1 MTNTKLHQ
9 DLKNSIVK
17 LNSGMHMIHHPLYVG
32 AYSEHPLMNE
42 MANNTYQEKKKWL
55 QRYIQQEKIESAINI
70 IQRPYRVQSTM
81 EALRSWWQPTK
92 EDYWDLI
99 SWLWQDTENVYEN
112 LDTWIE
118 LLTLEFSDPQLMM
131 NNKEKEVYNKLPEIV
146 KVYRGGVDDKGL
158 SWSLSKEKAEWFAN
172 RFDFG
177 YEVFEKEINKSDIL
191 AYLNGRQE
199 QEIICN
205 VDL

>member
-1 MTNTKLHQ
+1 MTNIELHQ

-32 AYSEHPLMNE
+32 AYSEHPFMNE
-42 MANNTYQEKKKWL
+42 MANNTYQEKKKHL
-55 QRYIQQEKIESAINI
+55 QQYVEQEKIESAINI
-70 IQRPYRVQSTM
+70 IERPYRVESTM

-92 EDYWDLI
+92 DDYWDLI
-99 SWLWQDTENVYEN
+99 SWLWQDTECVYEN

-118 LLTLEFSDPQLMM
+118 LMTLEFSEPQLMM
-131 NNKEKEVYNKLPEIV
+131 NDKEKEVYDNLPEV
-146 KVYRGGVDDKGL
+146 VRVYRGGVDDKGL
-158 SWSLSKEKAEWFAN
+158 SWSLSREKAEWFAN
-172 RFDFG
+172 RFDYG
-177 YEVFEKEINKSDIL
+177 YEVFEKDIKKSDIL

-205 VDL
+205 VDY

>member
-1 MTNTKLHQ
+1 MTNTQLHQ

-32 AYSEHPLMNE
+32 TYSEHPFMNK
-42 MANNTYQEKKKWL
+42 MANNTYQEKKKCL
-55 QRYIQQEKIESAINI
+55 QRYVEQEKIESAINI
-70 IQRPYRVQSTM
+70 IERPYRVQSTM

-92 EDYWDLI
+92 DDYWDLI

-118 LLTLEFSDPQLMM
+118 LLTLEFSEPQLMM
-131 NNKEKEVYNKLPEIV
+131 NNKETEVYNNLPETI

-158 SWSLSKEKAEWFAN
+158 SWSLSREKAEWFAN
-172 RFDFG
+172 RFDYG
-177 YEVFEKEINKSDIL
+177 YEVFEKDIKKSDIL